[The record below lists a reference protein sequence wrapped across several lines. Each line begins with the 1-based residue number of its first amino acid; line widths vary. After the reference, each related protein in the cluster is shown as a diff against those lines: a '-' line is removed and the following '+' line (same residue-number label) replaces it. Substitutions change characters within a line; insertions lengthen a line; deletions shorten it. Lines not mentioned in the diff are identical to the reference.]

1 MSRSQAERNPLY
13 ASNKIYCFS
22 KAENIKNYSI
32 SLKVRKN
39 FECMDE
45 VNEVIRQALE
55 AGLITKWSNEGQIL
69 RYHDDLKSLKNNL
82 IPKLSNAL
90 LLSIACIS
98 TVLTIS
104 AEMVMNNRIDELSHH
119 NYMTFV
125 DKIFRAQFLFR
136 FSSEFETFW

>member
-1 MSRSQAERNPLY
+1 MSRSQAERNQLY

-90 LLSIACIS
+90 LLSIACIP

-104 AEMVMNNRIDELSHH
+104 AELVMNNRMDELSHH
-119 NYMTFV
+119 NYITFV
-125 DKIFRAQFLFR
+125 NKIFRAQFLFR